1 MDLHPFEILRKPVIT
16 EKSTDLQDEGRY
28 VFEVAKTA
36 TKHQIKWAVQQA
48 FGVTVTKVNTM
59 NKRGKT
65 KRYGPR
71 FSQKKAIKK
80 AIVTLAPGD
89 SITIFEGV

>member
-1 MDLHPFEILRKPVIT
+1 MDIQPFDLLRKPIVT
-16 EKSTDLQDEGRY
+16 EKSTLMQEQGRY
-28 VFEVAKTA
+28 AFEVSIGA
-36 TKHQIKWAVQQA
+36 TKHQIKWAVQDA
-48 FGVTVTKVNTM
+48 FGVRVIKVNTM
-59 NKRGKT
+59 NMRGKL

-71 FSQKKAIKK
+71 YTGMKAWKK

>member
-28 VFEVAKTA
+28 VFEVTKTA
-36 TKHQIKWAVQQA
+36 TKHQIKWAVQEA

-59 NKRGKT
+59 NRKGKT